1 MKILVGIDAS
11 EYSKAALEYVRK
23 HPWPTGTRVI
33 IFSAVQVP
41 VMLSAEMY
49 VPASGAVDQILEDE
63 TRAHEELVSQA
74 EQELRDAGFKTEGRV
89 LRGDPRDAIV
99 RAVQEAGAD
108 LVIVGSHGRTGLTK
122 LVMGSVAA
130 HVVAHAPCDV
140 LVVKHGHDRS

>member
-23 HPWPTGTRVI
+23 HPWPTGTQVI

-49 VPASGAVDQILEDE
+49 VPSSGAVDQILDE
-63 TRAHEELVSQA
+63 EVKVHEALVSQA
-74 EQELRDAGFKTEGRV
+74 EQELRDSGFKTEGRV
-89 LRGDPRDAIV
+89 LRGDPREAII

-108 LVIVGSHGRTGLTK
+108 LVVVGSHGRTGLTK
-122 LVMGSVAA
+122 LLMGSVAS

-140 LVVKHGHDRS
+140 LVVKKGRGRG